1 MPKSTCDLC
10 DENESLVAVLELPF
24 NSYGGAARCCGR
36 IQTIKCHEDN
46 SRVRECVELDGQ
58 GRVLV
63 VDGGG
68 SLRRS
73 LVGDMLAE
81 RALAHG
87 WQGILVNGAV
97 RDIDALAALQI
108 GIFALGTT
116 PMRTAK
122 KGVGEAGVVLRFAGV
137 SFTPGAY
144 LYADR
149 NGIVVAAEAL
159 EGFDAAIAVKA
170 GKP

>member
-10 DENESLVAVLELPF
+10 DHNESLVAVLELSF

-36 IQTIKCHEDN
+36 IETIKCHEDN
-46 SRVRECVELDGQ
+46 SRVRECVELDGR

-63 VDGGG
+63 IDGGG

-73 LVGDMLAE
+73 LVGDMLAA

-87 WQGILVNGAV
+87 WQGLLVHGAV
-97 RDIDALAALQI
+97 RDVDALAVLPL
-108 GIFALGTT
+108 GIFALGHV
-116 PMRTAK
+116 PMRTEK
-122 KGVGEAGVVLRFAGV
+122 KGVGEMGVPLRFAGV
-137 SFTPGAY
+137 TFMPGAY

-149 NGIVVAAEAL
+149 NGIVVAAQAL
-159 EGFDAAIAVKA
+159 AGFES
-170 GKP
+170 GE